1 MPRCSDRCG
10 KQKRC
15 QYVLS
20 APGRLGELFGRMSRS
35 RPEKVEGRIFYDHLE
50 MQTYNGDT
58 IIALAM
64 VTSIWE
70 EYMQSD
76 KSDGD

>member
-1 MPRCSDRCG
+1 
-10 KQKRC
+10 
-15 QYVLS
+15 
-20 APGRLGELFGRMSRS
+20 MSRS